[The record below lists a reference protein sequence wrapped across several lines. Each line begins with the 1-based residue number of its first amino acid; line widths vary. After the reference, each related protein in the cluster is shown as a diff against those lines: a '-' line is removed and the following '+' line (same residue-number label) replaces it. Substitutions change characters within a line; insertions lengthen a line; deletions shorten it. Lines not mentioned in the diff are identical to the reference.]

1 MESLP
6 LPASAARV
14 SRRAMAWAI
23 DFLIVLVPSV
33 ALLIAAL
40 TSLVHA
46 LPGYVGGVASSGL
59 VNVIMHHG
67 EGVGGLGAAASE
79 EWTSF
84 VQPLVWSLLAVPVI
98 QFGYLGVALAWRGRT
113 LGAIVMGV
121 RVGAATDPTGLL
133 RARALRRAFLTTLIE
148 SGFLCLALA
157 VVTIGQLSI
166 GGLLVAAA
174 VMAYWLNLLLL
185 LGPRRRTLVD
195 RFAGTVVVRSA
206 RFGAAAISGPAVAV
220 AVSGPAAAVSGPAPA
235 VSSWPAPVPTLRPAE
250 PQRALA
256 SEPPAVP
263 LPAATWPGADPWSAS
278 QLSADSLSPMS
289 LPPTP
294 APSTPLAATPPLGTA
309 HAATPP
315 PGVSIPAVP
324 PQAVEPW
331 AAVAPPSWPA
341 PSRPPVAGPPAG
353 GPSAIGRAGQAAA
366 DAAAV
371 AGQLAREGAESIARS
386 QPVQQALNSPT
397 GQRAQELSARAS
409 DSARRLSGRAQEM
422 WTDRHRRRD
431 PGNALPP
438 ADNEPPQ

>member
-46 LPGYVGGVASSGL
+46 LPGYVGGVASTGL

-98 QFGYLGVALAWRGRT
+98 QFGYHGLSLAWRGRT
-113 LGAIVMGV
+113 LGAITMGV

-166 GGLLVAAA
+166 GGLLVTAA
-174 VMAYWLNLLLL
+174 VLAFWLNLVML
-185 LGPRRRTLVD
+185 LGPRRRTMVD

-206 RFGAAAISGPAVAV
+206 RFGAAAVTGPA
-220 AVSGPAAAVSGPAPA
+220 A
-235 VSSWPAPVPTLRPAE
+235 VSSWPASVPALRPAD
-250 PQRALA
+250 PPRALT
-256 SEPPAVP
+256 SEPPAIGP
-263 LPAATWPGADPWSAS
+263 SAIGP
-278 QLSADSLSPMS
+278 SAIG
-289 LPPTP
+289 
-294 APSTPLAATPPLGTA
+294 PSAIG
-309 HAATPP
+309 
-315 PGVSIPAVP
+315 
-324 PQAVEPW
+324 
-331 AAVAPPSWPA
+331 PSA
-341 PSRPPVAGPPAG
+341 IGPSAI

-371 AGQLAREGAESIARS
+371 AGQLARERAESIARS

-397 GQRAQELSARAS
+397 GQRAQELGARAS
-409 DSARRLSGRAQEM
+409 DSARRLGGRAQSM
-422 WTDRHRRRD
+422 WTERQRRRE

-438 ADNEPPQ
+438 AEDEPPQ

>member
-46 LPGYVGGVASSGL
+46 LPGYVGGVASTGL

-98 QFGYLGVALAWRGRT
+98 QFGYHGLSLAWRGRT
-113 LGAIVMGV
+113 LGAITMGV

-166 GGLLVAAA
+166 GGLLVTAA
-174 VMAYWLNLLLL
+174 VLAFWLNLVML
-185 LGPRRRTLVD
+185 LGPRRRTMVD

-206 RFGAAAISGPAVAV
+206 RFGAAAVTGPA
-220 AVSGPAAAVSGPAPA
+220 A
-235 VSSWPAPVPTLRPAE
+235 VSSWPASVPALRPAD
-250 PQRALA
+250 PPRALT
-256 SEPPAVP
+256 SEPP
-263 LPAATWPGADPWSAS
+263 GA
-278 QLSADSLSPMS
+278 
-289 LPPTP
+289 
-294 APSTPLAATPPLGTA
+294 
-309 HAATPP
+309 
-315 PGVSIPAVP
+315 SIPAVP
-324 PQAVEPW
+324 PRVAEPW
-331 AAVAPPSWPA
+331 AAALPSAWPPA
-341 PSRPPVAGPPAG
+341 AGPPAAG
-353 GPSAIGRAGQAAA
+353 PPVAGPSAIGRAGQAAA

-371 AGQLAREGAESIARS
+371 AGQLARERAESIARS

-397 GQRAQELSARAS
+397 GQRAQELGARAS
-409 DSARRLSGRAQEM
+409 DSARRLGGRAQSM
-422 WTDRHRRRD
+422 WTERQRRRE

-438 ADNEPPQ
+438 AEDEPPQ

>member
-46 LPGYVGGVASSGL
+46 LPGYVGGVASTGL

-98 QFGYLGVALAWRGRT
+98 QFGYHGLSLAWRGRT
-113 LGAIVMGV
+113 LGAITMGV

-166 GGLLVAAA
+166 GGLLVTAA
-174 VMAYWLNLLLL
+174 VLAFWLNLVML
-185 LGPRRRTLVD
+185 LGPRRRTMVD

-206 RFGAAAISGPAVAV
+206 RFGAAAVTGPA
-220 AVSGPAAAVSGPAPA
+220 A
-235 VSSWPAPVPTLRPAE
+235 VSSWPASVPALRPAD
-250 PQRALA
+250 PPRALT
-256 SEPPAVP
+256 SEPPA
-263 LPAATWPGADPWSAS
+263 T
-278 QLSADSLSPMS
+278 
-289 LPPTP
+289 
-294 APSTPLAATPPLGTA
+294 
-309 HAATPP
+309 
-315 PGVSIPAVP
+315 
-324 PQAVEPW
+324 
-331 AAVAPPSWPA
+331 
-341 PSRPPVAGPPAG
+341 
-353 GPSAIGRAGQAAA
+353 GPSATGPSATGPSATGRAGQAAA

-371 AGQLAREGAESIARS
+371 AGQLARERAESIARS
-386 QPVQQALNSPT
+386 RPVQQALNSPT
-397 GQRAQELSARAS
+397 GQRAQELGARAS
-409 DSARRLSGRAQEM
+409 DSARRLGGRAQSM
-422 WTDRHRRRD
+422 WTERQRRRE

-438 ADNEPPQ
+438 AEDEPPQ